1 MCWEKEDLLGPVDCY
16 SIDTIRPSTDTF
28 AAFVVAHFDSS
39 FDFATKSSDGKYLE
53 DFDKLLNSV
62 LFL

>member
-1 MCWEKEDLLGPVDCY
+1 MCWEKEALLGPVDYY

-28 AAFVVAHFDSS
+28 AVFVVAHFDSS
-39 FDFATKSSDGKYLE
+39 FGFATKSSDGKHLE